1 MELTI
6 YNRNG
11 QVKKIVSPDSTSSWT
26 EEVGVEFVVSVNFT
40 TWDFFVLSV
49 GDYILVDGKRF
60 SIKKE
65 YRPKQANTQKYT
77 YNINFYSREHDMEDI
92 LFCRLNH
99 GDNDLESVFSYD
111 GTPGEFLQKLVDNMN
126 RNTSGG
132 IWRVGEAIVADRQN
146 INFNSMYC
154 WDAAAEIA
162 KTFETE
168 WWMDGEYLNFSK
180 CQRGERVELGYME
193 GLKSGLSQQ
202 ENTNAIKWFTRLIP
216 VGSSINIDPS
226 VYGYA
231 TLQLPS
237 REKYI
242 DLNTNLGLKEYREEA
257 AFAGIFPHRTGTLS
271 ATRSEEKTNEET
283 GDFTVYY
290 VSDDELPFNPDD
302 YMLFGEV
309 INITFK
315 SGALIGKTFECNWHN
330 ATSEFEIINTYPDDN
345 IQIPGGN
352 LIPAVGDTYV
362 LTNIRMPESYYS
374 EAEEQYKL
382 AVDDFLKE
390 YSKDVSIY
398 SGETDYIYVDEND
411 IPLHL
416 GQRIRL
422 KSTLYFDEG
431 YRDSRIT
438 RVTRKLNNLGE
449 ATIECTNSV
458 NTSWKSSVE
467 NSINN
472 LQYTVSQEILQSI
485 VRLLKTGDRENPSDY
500 TAYSSL
506 RSLEMF
512 LRKNA
517 PDTVEYVI
525 TFLQGLITGDWSQG
539 STGVGIYKD
548 DAGNWHIETDYLDVR
563 MKFTAKEVEIQKVF
577 HIGGSEI
584 KSSASMKCIRVEE
597 LDDVY
602 RCYMNTSDGDGQ
614 VIYNQ
619 FKVNDQAYVQT
630 FNLERQADGT
640 VGNHFFWRLVTAVG
654 PDYIDLSKAVC
665 ALASDAPKAFD
676 DIVQL
681 GYRGTDDPSR
691 QVAVI
696 DAGAGEG
703 APYYRQYVGINS
715 FHLPEPETQLKP
727 GDNKL
732 SGVVHIE
739 KGSTGAGNLS
749 DLPDFIQQAQ
759 QMGTVNLLR
768 NSGFTGDY
776 ETEELN
782 ADTELTED
790 TEMYSKALEFWTGM
804 ATVQEDATAVSGRSA
819 VIGSLSQSVAL
830 INQELYVIS
839 YQAKGES
846 VAVSCGDFNMAQPLT
861 SEYKR
866 YKHSFTFSG
875 AGIFMLSGTAT
886 VCDVQ
891 LERGTIAT
899 DWKPSPL
906 DNDKSMAEFQS
917 LSYIYDVLKNGS
929 VDIIG
934 GLILSNMIQL
944 GNYQDGKMKRVTAG
958 ISGIYNDED
967 DVYTWGGGTFEQAIR
982 TVMKYK
988 NNPKYQPTEE
998 ELKTMANAVITHGGR
1013 AILNDVILRGYVYAL
1028 GGMFKG
1034 TVEIADGKILLNEDG
1049 SGQLADG
1056 TIYWDSFGRMF
1067 QKSRSIT
1074 VWRNIKKE
1082 MDEQG
1087 ISGQYDIDFHG
1098 GTYLDIT
1105 KIFTDNRTINLP
1117 SASET
1122 PDMVLDMRVLLISRL
1137 ADVYSV
1143 SCLADG
1149 GIKLYNP
1156 DTKTYDIVQ
1165 SIYIMRDGDT
1175 GISEDTIESIKEGE
1189 EYHWYAGRKFTA
1201 NL

>member
-1 MELTI
+1 MADTIENLKELAQ
-6 YNRNG
+6 
-11 QVKKIVSPDSTSSWT
+11 QVRYATQ
-26 EEVGVEFVVSVNFT
+26 EGE
-40 TWDFFVLSV
+40 
-49 GDYILVDGKRF
+49 
-60 SIKKE
+60 
-65 YRPKQANTQKYT
+65 NT
-77 YNINFYSREHDMEDI
+77 
-92 LFCRLNH
+92 
-99 GDNDLESVFSYD
+99 
-111 GTPGEFLQKLVDNMN
+111 
-126 RNTSGG
+126 
-132 IWRVGEAIVADRQN
+132 
-146 INFNSMYC
+146 
-154 WDAAAEIA
+154 
-162 KTFETE
+162 
-168 WWMDGEYLNFSK
+168 
-180 CQRGERVELGYME
+180 GERVGRTFIGIINL
-193 GLKSGLSQQ
+193 LAHLS
-202 ENTNAIKWFTRLIP
+202 I
-216 VGSSINIDPS
+216 
-226 VYGYA
+226 
-231 TLQLPS
+231 
-237 REKYI
+237 
-242 DLNTNLGLKEYREEA
+242 
-257 AFAGIFPHRTGTLS
+257 
-271 ATRSEEKTNEET
+271 
-283 GDFTVYY
+283 
-290 VSDDELPFNPDD
+290 DELQQF
-302 YMLFGEV
+302 
-309 INITFK
+309 
-315 SGALIGKTFECNWHN
+315 
-330 ATSEFEIINTYPDDN
+330 
-345 IQIPGGN
+345 
-352 LIPAVGDTYV
+352 
-362 LTNIRMPESYYS
+362 
-374 EAEEQYKL
+374 
-382 AVDDFLKE
+382 
-390 YSKDVSIY
+390 
-398 SGETDYIYVDEND
+398 
-411 IPLHL
+411 
-416 GQRIRL
+416 
-422 KSTLYFDEG
+422 
-431 YRDSRIT
+431 
-438 RVTRKLNNLGE
+438 
-449 ATIECTNSV
+449 
-458 NTSWKSSVE
+458 
-467 NSINN
+467 
-472 LQYTVSQEILQSI
+472 
-485 VRLLKTGDRENPSDY
+485 
-500 TAYSSL
+500 
-506 RSLEMF
+506 F
-512 LRKNA
+512 LRKDS
-517 PDTVEYVI
+517 PDTAKAII
-525 TFLQGLITGDWSQG
+525 TFLKGLLIGENGSGITVLENGMSQA
-539 STGVGIYKD
+539 VV
-548 DAGNWHIETDYLDVR
+548 DYLYVR
-563 MKFTAKEVEIQKVF
+563 VKAVFDELEVKKKTYV
-577 HIGGSEI
+577 GGEQI
-584 KSSASMKCIRVEE
+584 ISSAGMKCIRVED
-597 LDDVY
+597 LKDAY
-602 RCYMNTSDGDGQ
+602 RCYFKAKEDG
-614 VIYNQ
+614 IEINNQ
-619 FKVNDQAYVQT
+619 F
-630 FNLERQADGT
+630 T
-640 VGNHFFWRLVTAVG
+640 VGTLAIAQECNIKVGVSQHVGNRYYWRLVTSVG
-654 PDYIDLSKAVC
+654 ADYIDLSKTVC
-665 ALASDAPKAFD
+665 DPNVENDIPAAGD
-676 DIVQL
+676 DIVGL
-681 GYRGTDDPSR
+681 GHKTDITRQAAIILSSVNEVSPSILMY
-691 QVAVI
+691 Q
-696 DAGAGEG
+696 
-703 APYYRQYVGINS
+703 GINDFS
-715 FHLPEPETQLKP
+715 LEGKEVIAFEYDKATGKAQVRVY
-727 GDNKL
+727 GDTYIGAKDESEYISYKDGHVNIKG
-732 SGVVHIE
+732 SVHIQPN
-739 KGSTGAGNLS
+739 STGAGNLS

-846 VAVSCGDFNMAQPLT
+846 VAVSCGDFSVAQPLT

-1122 PDMVLDMRVLLISRL
+1122 PDMILDMRVLLISRL

-1165 SIYIMRDGDT
+1165 SIYIMRDEDT

>member
-1 MELTI
+1 M
-6 YNRNG
+6 
-11 QVKKIVSPDSTSSWT
+11 
-26 EEVGVEFVVSVNFT
+26 
-40 TWDFFVLSV
+40 
-49 GDYILVDGKRF
+49 
-60 SIKKE
+60 IKK
-65 YRPKQANTQKYT
+65 R
-77 YNINFYSREHDMEDI
+77 INKI
-92 LFCRLNH
+92 LWY
-99 GDNDLESVFSYD
+99 GNDLNPD
-111 GTPGEFLQKLVDNMN
+111 G
-126 RNTSGG
+126 S
-132 IWRVGEAIVADRQN
+132 
-146 INFNSMYC
+146 
-154 WDAAAEIA
+154 A
-162 KTFETE
+162 KAPEV
-168 WWMDGEYLNFSK
+168 S
-180 CQRGERVELGYME
+180 
-193 GLKSGLSQQ
+193 
-202 ENTNAIKWFTRLIP
+202 TNANGTDGLNNGEIYVCNSDDDP
-216 VGSSINIDPS
+216 VLFIRTDKNRVVGI
-226 VYGYA
+226 G
-231 TLQLPS
+231 
-237 REKYI
+237 R
-242 DLNTNLGLKEYREEA
+242 TNLDK
-257 AFAGIFPHRTGTLS
+257 
-271 ATRSEEKTNEET
+271 
-283 GDFTVYY
+283 
-290 VSDDELPFNPDD
+290 
-302 YMLFGEV
+302 LFK
-309 INITFK
+309 I
-315 SGALIGKTFECNWHN
+315 
-330 ATSEFEIINTYPDDN
+330 
-345 IQIPGGN
+345 
-352 LIPAVGDTYV
+352 
-362 LTNIRMPESYYS
+362 
-374 EAEEQYKL
+374 
-382 AVDDFLKE
+382 
-390 YSKDVSIY
+390 
-398 SGETDYIYVDEND
+398 
-411 IPLHL
+411 
-416 GQRIRL
+416 
-422 KSTLYFDEG
+422 
-431 YRDSRIT
+431 
-438 RVTRKLNNLGE
+438 
-449 ATIECTNSV
+449 
-458 NTSWKSSVE
+458 
-467 NSINN
+467 
-472 LQYTVSQEILQSI
+472 
-485 VRLLKTGDRENPSDY
+485 
-500 TAYSSL
+500 
-506 RSLEMF
+506 F
-512 LRKNA
+512 LRKNS
-517 PDTVEYVI
+517 PDQTS
-525 TFLQGLITGDWSQG
+525 FLIKFLAGLECGEFSQG

-563 MKFTAKEVEIQKVF
+563 MRFTAKEVEIQKVF
-577 HIGGSEI
+577 HIGGSEL
-584 KSSASMKCIRVEE
+584 KTSASMKCVRVEE

-640 VGNHFFWRLVTAVG
+640 VGNHFLWRLVTAVG

-804 ATVQEDATAVSGRSA
+804 TTVQEDATAVSGRSA

-846 VAVSCGDFNMAQPLT
+846 VAVSCGDFSVAQPLT

-1165 SIYIMRDGDT
+1165 SIYIMRDEDT